1 MSLIPKHIIKLLK
14 KKYPK
19 RKSFTTMSPKEIQKA
34 LKRTKIST
42 YAKKGGLI
50 GKKV

>member
-1 MSLIPKHIIKLLK
+1 MSLDPRIIKILK

-19 RKSFTTMSPKEIQKA
+19 RKGFTTMSVAQIKKA
-34 LKRTKIST
+34 LKGAKIST

>member
-1 MSLIPKHIIKLLK
+1 MSLDPRIIKILK

-19 RKSFTTMSPKEIQKA
+19 RKPFHTLSASEIKKA
-34 LKRTKIST
+34 LKGTKIPK

>member
-1 MSLIPKHIIKLLK
+1 MSLDPRIIKILK

-19 RKSFTTMSPKEIQKA
+19 RKGFTTMSAAQIKKL
-34 LKRTKIST
+34 LKKGTSIPT